1 MKHYVKM
8 VKYDSTKPQR
18 KHLKNFKQS
27 KTKSLLSKIKAFLIL
42 TK

>member
-18 KHLKNFKQS
+18 KHLSNFKEP
-27 KTKSLLSKIKAFLIL
+27 KTKSILSKIKALL
-42 TK
+42 SLNK